1 MARITLEQI
10 KKKQEKNAR
19 PNYITREGLKKLQAE
34 YQELLYGERPK
45 LVKTIEWAAANGD
58 RSENADYIYGKKRL
72 REIDGR
78 LEFLGK
84 RMDKAIVVDP
94 TEQKGNKV
102 FFGATVTIEDDQGKT
117 QVFQIVG
124 EDEIEKQSK
133 KITWVSPLGK
143 ALIGKSLDDEV
154 TVKTPK
160 GEKIYTIVAV
170 KYV

>member
-19 PNYITREGLKKLQAE
+19 PNYITTDGMKKLQAE
-34 YQELLYGERPK
+34 YQHLLYGERPK
-45 LVKTIEWAAANGD
+45 LVKTIEWAASNGD

-94 TEQKGNKV
+94 KEQKGSKV
-102 FFGATVTIEDDQGKT
+102 FFGATVTLEDDQGKT
-117 QVFQIVG
+117 HCYQIVG
-124 EDEIEKQSK
+124 EDEIEKQST

-143 ALIGKSLDDEV
+143 ALIGKNLDDEI

-160 GEKIYTIVAV
+160 GDRVYTIVAV